1 MSRYSYW
8 GFKPQPTVWERQHKA
23 AKTIARM
30 RKKGA
35 DLDDVF
41 GIEVDFP
48 HARNRTS

>member
-8 GFKPQPTVWERQHKA
+8 GFTPQPTVWERQQKA

-35 DLDDVF
+35 WDALVKRSS
-41 GIEVDFP
+41 GQ
-48 HARNRTS
+48 T